1 MLVGRIPSRFP
12 KSVVAQCR
20 SSLLLY
26 SREQQQQQ
34 YVPIFASEFHSF
46 REFKEKVTLFHE
58 SVLQRFGISSSASP
72 QHSEKEASQ
81 SQSKPGSTKENGEV
95 SEKCEASVSADSQG
109 QDENDESGP
118 DLASNDNTNENVK
131 RRRRRTKQAVSSDS
145 DSDLD
150 MEDLSRDDLVKL
162 VAEKEELLK
171 IKDDEFQKMKEKVL
185 RSYAEMENVMNR
197 TKREAENSKKFAIQN
212 FVKSLLDVADN
223 MGRASSVVKESFSKI
238 DESKDTVGAVPL
250 LKTLLEGV
258 EMTDKQLAEVFKKF
272 GVGKYDP
279 TNEEFDPNKH
289 NAVFQVPDPKKA
301 PGMVA
306 VCLKSGYTLH
316 DRIIRPA
323 EVGVTVAMESTKAD

>member
-1 MLVGRIPSRFP
+1 MLVSRISSRFP
-12 KSVVAQCR
+12 RRGILTKCR
-20 SSLLLY
+20 SSLLHY
-26 SREQQQQQ
+26 SRQQQQQ
-34 YVPIFASEFHSF
+34 QQHVPIIASQFHSL
-46 REFKEKVTLFHE
+46 REFKEKITLLHE
-58 SVLQRFGISSSASP
+58 SPLQQFGISSSASP
-72 QHSEKEASQ
+72 QHNEKETSE
-81 SQSKPGSTKENGEV
+81 SQSKPGSTKENGN
-95 SEKCEASVSADSQG
+95 CEASVSVDSQV
-109 QDENDESGP
+109 QDENDESGS
-118 DLASNDNTNENVK
+118 DLASNHNKNENVK
-131 RRRRRTKQAVSSDS
+131 RRRSRTKQTVFADS

-150 MEDLSRDDLVKL
+150 ADDLSRDDLMKL

-171 IKDDEFQKMKEKVL
+171 TKDDEFQKMKDKVL

-197 TKREAENSKKFAIQN
+197 AKREAENSKKFAIQN
-212 FVKSLLDVADN
+212 FVKALLGVADN
-223 MGRASSVVKESFSKI
+223 MGRTSSVVKESFSKI

-323 EVGVTVAMESTKAD
+323 EVGVTVAMENTQDR